1 MALASASPSATAWPM
16 RLHLPAGSSWRYR
29 QHWLPVSA
37 ATVLHAALVFGVFWQ
52 AQQSPPPLA
61 APSMQASILPP
72 SPLPMAA
79 PEPAKPTPPKPQAR
93 AQPVKPTPR
102 PPVLVSQQVQ
112 PTSAPVSVAPAPP
125 TPPAPS
131 APAQEAV
138 PARSDKASP
147 SGAPASAPRFD
158 AAYLNNP
165 APAYPAV
172 SRRLGEEGRV
182 LLAVQVDADG
192 APRQVR
198 IARSSG
204 YPRLDAAAQAAVEKW
219 RFVPARQGE
228 HSVAASV
235 NVPIHFRLDDA
246 A

>member
-1 MALASASPSATAWPM
+1 MTSPATPQATRGWWPRSLLGRNLLLMAVLIVLGQLVAAVLVRQMIFQPRVAQVADGVA
-16 RLHLPAGSSWRYR
+16 RNVGALRAG
-29 QHWLPVSA
+29 L
-37 ATVLHAALVFGVFWQ
+37 Q
-52 AQQSPPPLA
+52 A
-61 APSMQASILPP
+61 LPP
-72 SPLPMAA
+72 AQRAA
-79 PEPAKPTPPKPQAR
+79 FVEAFNQQAVR
-93 AQPVKPTPR
+93 SL
-102 PPVLVSQQVQ
+102 PPVAAESTVRRALLSPMERQFVQ
-112 PTSAPVSVAPAPP
+112 
-125 TPPAPS
+125 
-131 APAQEAV
+131 
-138 PARSDKASP
+138 
-147 SGAPASAPRFD
+147 
-158 AAYLNNP
+158 
-165 APAYPAV
+165 AV

-204 YPRLDAAAQAAVEKW
+204 YPRLDAAALAAVEKW